1 MCTTRFLNNL
11 HQVRYWNNLH
21 QVRSRQNTGKPKDL
35 KFLGSKK
42 QKGLSDKENT
52 TAFLANKTDIYDQ
65 NIVRAPLDS
74 RSLLPQ
80 SAYQN
85 DISID

>member
-11 HQVRYWNNLH
+11 HQVR
-21 QVRSRQNTGKPKDL
+21 SRQNTGRPKDL

-74 RSLLPQ
+74 RNLLSQ
-80 SAYQN
+80 SAYHN